1 MWRWNGVKTGT
12 LRLKISQI
20 HRRNIMLD
28 STIQRVLQSSPHH
41 DVIVVGGGHAGCEAS
56 TGAARSGSDTLL
68 ITPYLDK
75 IGTCSCNP
83 SMGGVGKGTLLREV
97 DALDGV
103 AAQVTDVA
111 GIQFKMLNASKGAAV
126 WGPRAQIDRKLYL
139 KEMQRVLNNYPNLS
153 LLSGTVKDL
162 IIDPQQNNKVCGVVL
177 EDGDQLIGAN
187 SVVITTGTFLNGE
200 IHIGLETF
208 PAGRINEKP
217 THGIS
222 HTLDQ
227 LGFKLGR
234 LKTGTPS
241 RLDKS
246 TINFSGLEVQ
256 KGDEEPYPMSFFN
269 ETVSIKDQVNCYGT
283 KTTKALHDYILQN
296 LNKSIHIRE
305 TVKGPR
311 YCPSIEAKVLRFKDK
326 DSHKIW
332 LEPEGLDSNI
342 MYPNG
347 ISNSMPHDVQ
357 LKMLQFVP
365 GLENVKI
372 LEPAYGVEYD
382 YIDARQLTQ
391 TLETKLVPGL
401 FLAGQINGTTGYEE
415 ACAQGV
421 VAGINAGLKSLG
433 KQSLIVSRSDAYI
446 GVLIDDLITK
456 GIEEPYRM
464 FTSRSEFR
472 LSVRADNADFR
483 LTSRGHEL
491 GVVSTK
497 RWNKFTEDKSIYD
510 KLENKLKMFKCSS
523 TKWTNYLNIP
533 IADSST
539 SKSAWDMFRFKGIT
553 LSALSKAVPELNLDL
568 YNMPRHIALK
578 IDVQGKYDPYLVKQN
593 QFVKAFQT
601 DELMLLP
608 TDCDYTNIPSISNE
622 CKMLLNTVKPTTIG
636 QARRIQGMTPAAIFE
651 LYKIT
656 RRIKLEDPIS

>member
-1 MWRWNGVKTGT
+1 
-12 LRLKISQI
+12 
-20 HRRNIMLD
+20 MLD
-28 STIQRVLQSSPHH
+28 ANIEKILQTSPHH

-56 TGAARSGSDTLL
+56 TGSARSGSNTLL
-68 ITPYLDK
+68 ITPFLDK

-103 AAQVTDVA
+103 AAKVTDVA
-111 GIQFKMLNASKGAAV
+111 GIQFKMLNKSKGAAV
-126 WGPRAQIDRKLYL
+126 WGPRAQIDRDLYL
-139 KEMQRVLNNYPNLS
+139 NEMQRVLNHYPNLS
-153 LLSGTVKDL
+153 LFSGKVKDL
-162 IIDPQQNNKVCGVVL
+162 IIDPQANNRVCGVIL
-177 EDGDQLIGAN
+177 EDGDRFIGADN
-187 SVVITTGTFLNGE
+187 VVITTGTFLNGE
-200 IHIGLETF
+200 IHVGLETF
-208 PAGRINEKP
+208 PAGRINENP

-222 HTLDQ
+222 QTLNE

-234 LKTGTPS
+234 LKTGTPA

-246 TINFSGLEVQ
+246 SINFKGLEIQ
-256 KGDEEPYPMSFFN
+256 KGDIDPYPMSFLN
-269 ETVSIKDQVNCYGT
+269 ETVAIKDQVECYGT
-283 KTTKALHDYILQN
+283 RTTKPLHDYILQN
-296 LNKSIHIRE
+296 LDKSIHIRE

-311 YCPSIEAKVLRFKDK
+311 YCPSIEAKVLRFSDK

-332 LEPEGLDSNI
+332 LEPEGRDSNVI
-342 MYPNG
+342 YPNG

-357 LKMLQFVP
+357 LRMLQMVP

-372 LEPAYGVEYD
+372 LQPAYGVEYD
-382 YIDARQLTQ
+382 YIDPRQLSK

-421 VAGINAGLKSLG
+421 VAGINAGLKSQN
-433 KQSLIVSRSDAYI
+433 KQQTLDLTRSDAYI

-483 LTSRGHEL
+483 LTERGHEL
-491 GVVSTK
+491 GVISPE
-497 RWNKFTEDKSIYD
+497 RWSKYTEDKSIYD
-510 KLENKLKMFKCSS
+510 KLETKLKDLKFSAAQWANYLKIAIGDSS
-523 TKWTNYLNIP
+523 TK
-533 IADSST
+533 
-539 SKSAWDMFRFKGIT
+539 KSAWEMFRFEGVT
-553 LSALSKAVPELNLDL
+553 LDKLSKSIADLNLDMS
-568 YNMPRHIALK
+568 NIPRHIALK
-578 IDVQGKYDPYLVKQN
+578 IDVQGKYDPYLAKQN

-601 DELMLLP
+601 DELMSLP
-608 TDCDYTNIPSISNE
+608 TDFDYTHIPSISNE

-651 LYKIT
+651 LYKISKK
-656 RRIKLEDPIS
+656 IKLAN